1 MKDKKKKNNVSKNTY
16 VSRHGKKEKKIKIRY
31 GRIMICL
38 SLIFLIIY
46 LIFNYINIPVRNIFI
61 SGNSSISDQTIID
74 LADLSDYPSILS
86 FTSYGLEK
94 KLEKNIYI
102 DEAIVKKK
110 SRTIYIEIKENY
122 ALFFNQNTGKTVM
135 YNFKETDKDYTA
147 PILINS
153 LTEEVYELFKQ
164 KMKLIKRSIIDR
176 ISEIKYDPVSVDEER
191 FLFMMNDGNY
201 VYITLEKIEAI
212 NDYVDII
219 KTFENKKGI
228 LYLDSGEYF
237 ELFTN

>member
-1 MKDKKKKNNVSKNTY
+1 MKGKKKKVSKNTY
-16 VSRHGKKEKKIKIRY
+16 VSRHGKKEKRIKIRY
-31 GRIMICL
+31 GRIILCL
-38 SLIFLIIY
+38 LLIFLVIY
-46 LIFNYINIPVRNIFI
+46 LIFSYVNIPIRNIFI
-61 SGNSSISDQTIID
+61 SGNSNISDQKIID

-102 DEAIVKKK
+102 DDAVVKKQF
-110 SRTIYIEIKENY
+110 RTIYIEIKENY
-122 ALFFNQNTGKTVM
+122 PLFFNQNTGKTIM
-135 YNFKETDKDYTA
+135 YNFKETDKDITA
-147 PILINS
+147 PVLINS
-153 LTEEVYELFKQ
+153 LTEEVYELFKE
-164 KMKLIKRSIIDR
+164 KMKLVKKNVIDR

-201 VYITLEKIEAI
+201 VYITLEKIEAV
-212 NDYVDII
+212 NDYVEII